1 MPVRQG
7 VMPSNKAR
15 KINMKKHDIIN
26 KQWEYM
32 RAKEQYD
39 RDAERLERKIG
50 IAVAIILFIGLIVL
64 LYLAY
69 YIVR

>member
-1 MPVRQG
+1 M
-7 VMPSNKAR
+7 N
-15 KINMKKHDIIN
+15 KHDIIN

-32 RAKEQYD
+32 RAKEQYNK
-39 RDAERLERKIG
+39 DAEKLERKIG
-50 IAVAIILFIGLIVL
+50 IAVAMILFIGLIVL

>member
-1 MPVRQG
+1 M
-7 VMPSNKAR
+7 N
-15 KINMKKHDIIN
+15 KHDIIN

-32 RAKEQYD
+32 RAKEQYNK
-39 RDAERLERKIG
+39 DAEKLERKIG
-50 IAVAIILFIGLIVL
+50 FAVVMILFIGLIVL